1 MDPQVFWPVPV
12 GSKPVKMEED
22 FDDCEV
28 GDEEEGCEGPVYPV
42 GLLEEPQS
50 LEDLTPRTKWNLV
63 PIMDERGKWGI
74 FGDDADYESF
84 RKEDNMYA
92 CDHCHFSTK
101 NKSNLKAHRNAKH
114 LGVKYPCDQC
124 DYKASYSNHLRQHK
138 RVKHEGVNFPCELC
152 LFTTSQK
159 SKLKLHLRE
168 KHGASQ
174 DLNQKQVSLS
184 LESPASSN
192 IHRAIIAS
200 GSDEVAES
208 HCDTFVITVPIS
220 GQNWICSK
228 FEKLASSTQ

>member
-1 MDPQVFWPVPV
+1 
-12 GSKPVKMEED
+12 MEED

-28 GDEEEGCEGPVYPV
+28 GDEEEGCEGPIDPG

-50 LEDLTPRTKWNLV
+50 LEDLTPRTKWNVV

-84 RKEDNMYA
+84 RKEDNTYA

-124 DYKASYSNHLRQHK
+124 NYKASYSNHLRQHK

-152 LFTTSQK
+152 LYTTSQK
-159 SKLKLHLRE
+159 SKLKLHMRE
-168 KHGASQ
+168 KHG
-174 DLNQKQVSLS
+174 DINQKQVSLS
-184 LESPASSN
+184 LETPTSN
-192 IHRAIIAS
+192 NFHRAVITS
-200 GSDEVAES
+200 GSGEVPFGKK
-208 HCDTFVITVPIS
+208 HRDPFVITVQIS

-228 FEKLASSTQ
+228 FEKLASSAE

>member
-1 MDPQVFWPVPV
+1 MDSQAFFPVPV
-12 GSKPVKMEED
+12 GSKLVKMEED
-22 FDDCEV
+22 FDDSEV
-28 GDEEEGCEGPVYPV
+28 GDEEGCEGPVDPG

-50 LEDLTPRTKWNLV
+50 LEDLTPRAKWNVV

-124 DYKASYSNHLRQHK
+124 NYKASYSNHLRQHK

-168 KHGASQ
+168 KHGTSQ
-174 DLNQKQVSLS
+174 DLILNQKQVSLS
-184 LESPASSN
+184 LETSTSN
-192 IHRAIIAS
+192 NTQRSIIVS
-200 GSDEVAES
+200 GSVEVA
-208 HCDTFVITVPIS
+208 FIVNVIP
-220 GQNWICSK
+220 
-228 FEKLASSTQ
+228 F

>member
-1 MDPQVFWPVPV
+1 
-12 GSKPVKMEED
+12 
-22 FDDCEV
+22 
-28 GDEEEGCEGPVYPV
+28 
-42 GLLEEPQS
+42 
-50 LEDLTPRTKWNLV
+50 
-63 PIMDERGKWGI
+63 
-74 FGDDADYESF
+74 
-84 RKEDNMYA
+84 MYA

-124 DYKASYSNHLRQHK
+124 NYKASYSNHLRQHK

-174 DLNQKQVSLS
+174 DLSQKQVSLS

-200 GSDEVAES
+200 GSDEVHS
-208 HCDTFVITVPIS
+208 HRDTFVITVPIS